1 MGLPQVSSV
10 REDVSTGSRTPVSS
24 PSRTNG
30 VGACDLDG
38 LPRESPNGKASYRS
52 IGNFSR
58 QIASDSLDESNGYFR
73 DSHAF
78 DGLTDF
84 QGLRIDDFRDANSR
98 SSHKLQQPA
107 VHMPTTRVVGFE
119 SNCIGGPDTAELD
132 TICPSVAS
140 HNFGSPCDQH
150 ELQARKRLLPPL
162 KNVLSRTFHG
172 DSLNIASGDARFQ
185 HFEPGKKLYSS
196 DFQDNKMVNT
206 GSLSS
211 FESQACPTPRWSS
224 RTSEFD
230 VNRMNSNHFTDGPL
244 LGNKESLSYYD
255 HLAASAKLAHS
266 PLSLSPLSPRRIHK
280 VKTTGSPRH
289 VMKDIEHDFLD
300 LKEQGGFDGIRMLD
314 VVEETNRLHDEY
326 DTMTPKRSSCRRYQ
340 NWGSESPPTSPRV
353 GYGRSL
359 SLPARR
365 SLVVSFEE
373 SLLSGRLSY
382 GKDNQTIDGFLAVL
396 NIVGGSFSPPTQ
408 KLTFAVASID
418 EDSSLLYYSSIDLA
432 GRLSTSAAN
441 SNSPKLQR
449 SLSNNDSRSAKSR
462 LRIPAKGR
470 IQLVV
475 SNPEKTPLHTFF
487 CNYDL
492 TDMPSGT
499 KTFMRQKVTLSPTVS
514 PSNIVKEES
523 KTSDTNVGP
532 KAQCVSCG
540 SELAQRGTLC
550 LEYCGQ
556 GRTCNSADESEK
568 RRTNTKCYSSGTD
581 MKESDKPNSLGNKQ
595 NNTDSD
601 DCCCQMDSVHSG
613 AKKSCCASSRINDS
627 SGGGVLRYAL
637 HLRFLC
643 PASKKSSKSML
654 RCKSDPSSVPHSGNT
669 VTEDRRFYLYNDL
682 RVVFPQRHSDAD
694 EGELK
699 VEHDFPADPKYFD
712 ISN

>member
-10 REDVSTGSRTPVSS
+10 REDVSTGSRAPVSS

-38 LPRESPNGKASYRS
+38 LPRESSNGKASYRS

-58 QIASDSLDESNGYFR
+58 QTASDSPDESNGYFR

-98 SSHKLQQPA
+98 SSHKLQPA
-107 VHMPTTRVVGFE
+107 VRMPTTRVVGFE
-119 SNCIGGPDTAELD
+119 SNCVGGPDTAALD

-150 ELQARKRLLPPL
+150 ELQATKRLLSPL
-162 KNVLSRTFHG
+162 KNVLSRKFHG

-185 HFEPGKKLYSS
+185 HSEPGKKLYSS
-196 DFQDNKMVNT
+196 GLQDNKMVNT
-206 GSLSS
+206 GSLGS

-230 VNRMNSNHFTDGPL
+230 INRINSNHFTDGPL

-280 VKTTGSPRH
+280 VKTAGSPRH
-289 VMKDIEHDFLD
+289 VMKDIENDFLD
-300 LKEQGGFDGIRMLD
+300 LKEQGGFGGIRMLD
-314 VVEETNRLHDEY
+314 VLEETNRSHDEY

-340 NWGSESPPTSPRV
+340 NWGSESSPTSPRV

-408 KLTFAVASID
+408 KLPFAVASID

-432 GRLSTSAAN
+432 GRLSTSATN
-441 SNSPKLQR
+441 SNSPKFQR

-470 IQLVV
+470 IQLIV

-556 GRTCNSADESEK
+556 GWTCNSADESEK
-568 RRTNTKCYSSGTD
+568 RCTNTKCYSSGTD

-601 DCCCQMDSVHSG
+601 DCCCQMDNVHSG
-613 AKKSCCASSRINDS
+613 VKKSCCASSRINDS

-643 PASKKSSKSML
+643 PALKKSSKSML

>member
-185 HFEPGKKLYSS
+185 HFEP
-196 DFQDNKMVNT
+196 
-206 GSLSS
+206 
-211 FESQACPTPRWSS
+211 
-224 RTSEFD
+224 
-230 VNRMNSNHFTDGPL
+230 
-244 LGNKESLSYYD
+244 
-255 HLAASAKLAHS
+255 
-266 PLSLSPLSPRRIHK
+266 
-280 VKTTGSPRH
+280 
-289 VMKDIEHDFLD
+289 D

-499 KTFMRQKVTLSPTVS
+499 K
-514 PSNIVKEES
+514 
-523 KTSDTNVGP
+523 
-532 KAQCVSCG
+532 
-540 SELAQRGTLC
+540 
-550 LEYCGQ
+550 
-556 GRTCNSADESEK
+556 
-568 RRTNTKCYSSGTD
+568 
-581 MKESDKPNSLGNKQ
+581 
-595 NNTDSD
+595 
-601 DCCCQMDSVHSG
+601 MDSVHSG